1 MTDSK
6 RTSTQAQSNQV
17 LSARIRRR
25 RAKKPRLSAD
35 GTPCTVWQART
46 RILCL
51 VLLAWSLVEIA
62 VGAGFTTLISFGMVD
77 LAALIPGL
85 TFGPTTVVSGVSNL
99 LVSIFGLWGAYNPK
113 RITVF
118 FWAVFLYALL
128 NSWQVASLWS
138 AGQVDPA
145 SVVSLAVSL
154 AYAVCAWNVRGQ
166 TGYFDN
172 HPKPTDPDAKPAEG
186 DDPLLM
192 LGDAVEKATDELRE
206 EARDGAERR

>member
-1 MTDSK
+1 MTDNERTVSK
-6 RTSTQAQSNQV
+6 
-17 LSARIRRR
+17 SAHRVK
-25 RAKKPRLSAD
+25 RAKRPRLSAD
-35 GTPCTVWQART
+35 GTPYTIWQART

-51 VLLAWSLVEIA
+51 VLLAWSVFEVG
-62 VGAGFTTLISFGMVD
+62 VGAGFITLVSFGIVD
-77 LAALIPGL
+77 LAVLLPWFTL
-85 TFGPTTVVSGVSNL
+85 GPSTVVSGVSNL
-99 LVSIFGLWGAYNPK
+99 LVSLFGLWGAHNPK

-138 AGQVDPA
+138 LGQVDPA

-172 HPKPTDPDAKPAEG
+172 HPKPTDPDARPAEG
-186 DDPLLM
+186 DDPLALI
-192 LGDAVEKATDELRE
+192 GDAVEKAAEELRGEAQE
-206 EARDGAERR
+206 ESKEG

>member
-1 MTDSK
+1 MADVE
-6 RTSTQAQSNQV
+6 RTSTQAS
-17 LSARIRRR
+17 SDSHRAKR
-25 RAKKPRLSAD
+25 RATQRLSAD
-35 GTPCTVWQART
+35 GTPYTVWQSRT
-46 RILCL
+46 RVLCI
-51 VLLAWSLVEIA
+51 VLLVWAVVEIG
-62 VGAGFTTLISFGMVD
+62 VGAGFITLISFGVID
-77 LAALIPGL
+77 LAALLPGL
-85 TFGPTTVVSGVSNL
+85 TFGPSTVVSGVSNL
-99 LVSIFGLWGAYNPK
+99 LVSLFGLWGAHNPK

-172 HPKPTDPDAKPAEG
+172 HPKPTDPDARPTEG
-186 DDPLLM
+186 DDPLLA
-192 LGDAVEKATDELRE
+192 LGDAVEKAAEELRE
-206 EARDGAERR
+206 EAQRDVKD